1 MFIFCGYCLVFC
13 QKYDMIVNN
22 LLTKEEVLMLNV
34 QELAKTE
41 LHCHLDGS
49 LSLSAIRQ
57 LAQLEEISIPDKDE
71 ELRKLVS
78 IEGKVD
84 SLMTYL
90 KTFDFVRPLL
100 QTEEA
105 LEIAT
110 SDVLRQAS
118 EDGVLYIELRFAPEL
133 STDKGL
139 TILEAVNAVLRGMEK
154 AQKEFGIVAK
164 LLVCGLKQT
173 DPRQT
178 REIFSAIADLAPKGL
193 VGFDFAGNEADYPT
207 HELAEWIDYT
217 RSLGYPMPF
226 HAGECGCVTNVAQA
240 LALGIKRIGHG
251 TALSGHAEAIQ
262 AFVNSG
268 ATLEM
273 CLTSNLQTGAAQTL
287 ADFPY
292 EQLVQ
297 AGAKITINTDN
308 RTVSN
313 TNLNKEYQ
321 LFIEYF
327 GTTKEEFYQFN
338 RNAIQASFASE
349 EEKANLLD
357 VLAQKYNL

>member
-1 MFIFCGYCLVFC
+1 
-13 QKYDMIVNN
+13 MIVNN
-22 LLTKEEVLMLNV
+22 ILTKEELLMLNV

-49 LSLSAIRQ
+49 LSLAAIRQ
-57 LAQLEEISIPDKDE
+57 LAQMTEISIPDKDE

-100 QTEEA
+100 QTAEA

-154 AQKEFGIVAK
+154 AQKEFGIVAN

-173 DPRQT
+173 DPSQT
-178 REIFSAIADLAPKGL
+178 REIFSAIAYLAPKGL

-207 HELAEWIDYT
+207 HELAELIDYT
-217 RSLGYPMPF
+217 QSLGYPMTF
-226 HAGECGCVTNVAQA
+226 HAGECGCVINVIQA
-240 LALGIKRIGHG
+240 LELGIRRIGHG
-251 TALSGHAEAIQ
+251 TALTRNPEDIQ

-349 EEKANLLD
+349 AEKANLLD

>member
-1 MFIFCGYCLVFC
+1 MV
-13 QKYDMIVNN
+13 VNN
-22 LLTKEEVLMLNV
+22 ILTKEELLMLNV

-57 LAQLEEISIPDKDE
+57 LAQMAEISIPDKDE

-133 STDKGL
+133 STDQDL
-139 TILEAVNAVLRGMEK
+139 TILEAVSAVLVGLNRGQED
-154 AQKEFGIVAK
+154 FGVVAK

-173 DPRQT
+173 NTNQT
-178 REIFSAIADLAPKGL
+178 KELFSAIADLAPKGL

-207 HELAEWIDYT
+207 HELAELIDYT
-217 RSLGYPMPF
+217 QSLGYPMTF

-251 TALSGHAEAIQ
+251 TALSGQAETIQ

-321 LFIEYF
+321 LFVEYF

>member
-1 MFIFCGYCLVFC
+1 
-13 QKYDMIVNN
+13 
-22 LLTKEEVLMLNV
+22 MLNV

-57 LAQLEEISIPDKDE
+57 LSQLAEISIPDKDE

-110 SDVLRQAS
+110 YDVLNQAS

-133 STDKGL
+133 STDKDL
-139 TILEAVNAVLRGMEK
+139 TILEAVKAVLRGMEK

-173 DPRQT
+173 DPSQT
-178 REIFSAIADLAPKGL
+178 REIFSAIADLAPIGL

-207 HELAEWIDYT
+207 QELAELIDYT
-217 RSLGYPMPF
+217 RSLGYPLTF

-240 LALGIKRIGHG
+240 LAMDIKRIGHG
-251 TALSGHAEAIQ
+251 TALSGQPEAIQ
-262 AFVNSG
+262 ALVKSG

-349 EEKANLLD
+349 EEKANLLE
-357 VLAQKYNL
+357 VLSQKYNL

>member
-1 MFIFCGYCLVFC
+1 M
-13 QKYDMIVNN
+13 VN
-22 LLTKEEVLMLNV
+22 VH
-34 QELAKTE
+34 ELAKTE

-49 LSLSAIRQ
+49 LSLPMIRQ
-57 LAQLEEISIPDKDE
+57 LAQLADISIPDKDE
-71 ELRKLVS
+71 DLRKLVS

-100 QTEEA
+100 QTAPA
-105 LEIAT
+105 LELAAYDLIE
-110 SDVLRQAS
+110 QAAK
-118 EDGVLYIELRFAPEL
+118 DGVLYIEIRFAPEL
-133 STDKGL
+133 STDQDL
-139 TILEAVNAVLRGMEK
+139 SVLDAVKAVLRGMEK
-154 AQKEFGIVAK
+154 GQNEFGLVAK

-173 DPRQT
+173 NPNQT
-178 REIFSAIADLAPKGL
+178 REIFSAIADLAPQGL

-207 HELAEWIDYT
+207 EDLADLIVYT
-217 RSLGYPMPF
+217 QSLGYPMTF
-226 HAGECGCVTNVAQA
+226 HAGECGCVTNVVQA

-251 TALSGHAEAIQ
+251 TALSGQAKAIQ

-273 CLTSNLQTGAAQTL
+273 CLTSNLQTGAASSL

-292 EQLVQ
+292 DQLVQ

-313 TNLNKEYQ
+313 TNLNKEYD
-321 LFIEYF
+321 LLVKHF
-327 GTTKEEFYQFN
+327 GTSKEEFYQFN
-338 RNAIQASFASE
+338 RNAILACFASE
-349 EEKANLLD
+349 EEKAYLLEI
-357 VLAQKYNL
+357 LANKYQL

>member
-1 MFIFCGYCLVFC
+1 M
-13 QKYDMIVNN
+13 VN
-22 LLTKEEVLMLNV
+22 VH
-34 QELAKTE
+34 ELAKTE

-49 LSLSAIRQ
+49 LSLPMIRQ
-57 LAQLEEISIPDKDE
+57 LAQMADISIPDKDE

-78 IEGKVD
+78 IDGKVD

-100 QTEEA
+100 QTAEA

-118 EDGVLYIELRFAPEL
+118 GDGVLYIELRFAPEL

-139 TILEAVNAVLRGMEK
+139 TILEAVKAVFHGMEK
-154 AQKEFGIVAK
+154 AQKEFDLVAK

-173 DPRQT
+173 DPSQI
-178 REIFSAIADLAPKGL
+178 REIFSVIADLAPKGL

-207 HELAEWIDYT
+207 HELAELIDYT
-217 RSLGYPMPF
+217 QSLGYPMTF

-240 LALGIKRIGHG
+240 LTFDIKRIGHG

-321 LFIEYF
+321 LFVEYF

-349 EEKANLLD
+349 EEKANLFD

>member
-1 MFIFCGYCLVFC
+1 
-13 QKYDMIVNN
+13 
-22 LLTKEEVLMLNV
+22 MLNV

-49 LSLSAIRQ
+49 LSLSAIRH
-57 LAQLEEISIPDKDE
+57 LAQLAEISIPDKDE

-90 KTFDFVRPLL
+90 KTFDFIRPLL
-100 QTEEA
+100 QTPGA
-105 LEIAT
+105 LELAAY
-110 SDVLRQAS
+110 DVLRQAAV
-118 EDGVLYIELRFAPEL
+118 DGVFYIELRFAPEL
-133 STDKGL
+133 STDKDL
-139 TILEAVNAVLRGMEK
+139 SVLDAVKAVLRGMEK
-154 AQKEFGIVAK
+154 GQNDFGLVAK

-173 DPRQT
+173 PQSQT
-178 REIFSAIADLAPKGL
+178 REIFSAIADLAPQGL
-193 VGFDFAGNEADYPT
+193 VGFDFAGNEVDYPT
-207 HELAEWIDYT
+207 QELAELIDYT
-217 RSLGYPMPF
+217 QSLGYPMTF

-321 LFIEYF
+321 LFVEYF
-327 GTTKEEFYQFN
+327 RTTKEEFYQFN

-349 EEKANLLD
+349 EEKVNLLE
-357 VLAQKYNL
+357 VLAQRYNL

>member
-1 MFIFCGYCLVFC
+1 
-13 QKYDMIVNN
+13 
-22 LLTKEEVLMLNV
+22 MLNV

-49 LSLSAIRQ
+49 LSLAAIRQ
-57 LAQLEEISIPDKDE
+57 LAQMTEISIPDKDE

-90 KTFDFVRPLL
+90 KTFDFIRPLL
-100 QTEEA
+100 QTPEA
-105 LEIAT
+105 LELAAY
-110 SDVLRQAS
+110 DVLGQAS

-154 AQKEFGIVAK
+154 AQKEFGIVAN

-173 DPRQT
+173 DPSQT
-178 REIFSAIADLAPKGL
+178 REIFSAIAYLAPKGL

-207 HELAEWIDYT
+207 QELAELIDYT
-217 RSLGYPMPF
+217 QSLGYPMTF

-240 LALGIKRIGHG
+240 LALGVKRIGHG
-251 TALSGHAEAIQ
+251 TALSGQAEAIQ

-273 CLTSNLQTGAAQTL
+273 CLTSNLQTGAASSL

-292 EQLVQ
+292 DQLVQ

-313 TNLNKEYQ
+313 TNLNNEYD
-321 LFIEYF
+321 LFVKHF

-338 RNAIQASFASE
+338 RSAIQASFASE
-349 EEKANLLD
+349 AEKANLLD